1 MKPKLRF
8 ALTFIPTSNDL
19 NVFSSR
25 QGRILLGLLIL
36 RRTWHLNPMGT
47 SCSQAFGKLCFFW
60 GEGKDKVYMSIRWTS
75 AY

>member
-19 NVFSSR
+19 NVFSSK

-47 SCSQAFGKLCFFW
+47 SMFPSLWEVVFFL